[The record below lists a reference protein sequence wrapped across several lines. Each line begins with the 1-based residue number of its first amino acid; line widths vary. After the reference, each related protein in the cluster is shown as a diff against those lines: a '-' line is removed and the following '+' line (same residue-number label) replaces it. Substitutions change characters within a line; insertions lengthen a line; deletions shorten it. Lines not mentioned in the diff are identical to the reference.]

1 MILIGLTGG
10 IGSGKSTVSVLLAAR
25 GAIIIDADA
34 IARELQAPGAPLLSL
49 LAEKF
54 GDSIIDSD
62 GALDRAALAS
72 IAFSDP
78 EALKDLN
85 KIVHPA
91 IAKEMDARLTAQ
103 RSTDNVVVLDIPLL
117 TENPRAGLSGVVVV
131 DIPIELA
138 VSRLVEFRSMAED
151 DARARIAKQAT
162 REERRAIAD
171 KVIDNS
177 GDVTSLSDQVEDVW
191 QWALALP
198 PAADDAGERVPAS

>member
-10 IGSGKSTVSVLLAAR
+10 IGSGKSTVSALLAGR

-34 IARELQAPGAPLLSL
+34 IARELQAPGAPLLSEL
-49 LAEKF
+49 SKKF
-54 GDSIIDSD
+54 GASIIDAS
-62 GALDRAALAS
+62 GALDRAALAA

-103 RSTDNVVVLDIPLL
+103 RATDNVVVLDIPLL
-117 TENPRAGLSGVVVV
+117 AENPRAGLCGIVVV
-131 DIPIELA
+131 DIPIDLA

-162 REERRAIAD
+162 REERQAIAD

-177 GDVTSLSDQVEDVW
+177 GDMSTLSDQVEDVW
-191 QWALALP
+191 QWALGLP
-198 PAADDAGERVPAS
+198 PAADDAGERVPTP

>member
-10 IGSGKSTVSVLLAAR
+10 IGSGKSTVSALLAGR

-34 IARELQAPGAPLLSL
+34 IARELQAPGAPLLSEL
-49 LAEKF
+49 SKKF
-54 GDSIIDSD
+54 GASIIDAS
-62 GALDRAALAS
+62 GALDRAALAT

-103 RSTDNVVVLDIPLL
+103 RATDNVVVLDIPLL
-117 TENPRAGLSGVVVV
+117 AEKPRAGLCGIVVV
-131 DIPIELA
+131 DIPIDLA

-162 REERRAIAD
+162 REERQAIAD

-177 GDVTSLSDQVEDVW
+177 GDMSTLSDQVEDVW
-191 QWALALP
+191 QWALGLP
-198 PAADDAGERVPAS
+198 PAADDAGERVPTP

>member
-1 MILIGLTGG
+1 
-10 IGSGKSTVSVLLAAR
+10 
-25 GAIIIDADA
+25 
-34 IARELQAPGAPLLSL
+34 
-49 LAEKF
+49 
-54 GDSIIDSD
+54 
-62 GALDRAALAS
+62 
-72 IAFSDP
+72 
-78 EALKDLN
+78 
-85 KIVHPA
+85 
-91 IAKEMDARLTAQ
+91 MDARLTAQ

-191 QWALALP
+191 QWAIALP

>member
-1 MILIGLTGG
+1 
-10 IGSGKSTVSVLLAAR
+10 LAS
-25 GAIIIDADA
+25 IIDAN
-34 IARELQAPGAPLLSL
+34 
-49 LAEKF
+49 
-54 GDSIIDSD
+54 

-78 EALKDLN
+78 DALKDLN

-131 DIPIELA
+131 DIPVELA

-177 GDVTSLSDQVEDVW
+177 GDMTLLSDQVEDVW
-191 QWALALP
+191 QWALGLP
-198 PAADDAGERVPAS
+198 PAADDAGERVPTT

>member
-1 MILIGLTGG
+1 
-10 IGSGKSTVSVLLAAR
+10 
-25 GAIIIDADA
+25 
-34 IARELQAPGAPLLSL
+34 LLSV

-54 GDSIIDSD
+54 GASIIDAH
-62 GALDRAALAS
+62 GALDRAALAA

-91 IAKEMDARLTAQ
+91 IAIEMDARMRAQ
-103 RSTDNVVVLDIPLL
+103 RSTDNIVVLDIPLL
-117 TENPRAGLSGVVVV
+117 TENPRAGLCGVIVV
-131 DIPIELA
+131 DIPVELA
-138 VSRLVEFRSMAED
+138 VSRVVEFRSMAED

-177 GDVTSLSDQVEDVW
+177 GDMTSLSDQVEDVW

-198 PAADDAGERVPAS
+198 PAAEDAGDRVPAS